1 MRATQKTA
9 LILIVVSVGALLLHF
24 HYKKDHV
31 LRYEGRSIHYWFT
44 QLPATIVSSQH
55 VIKAESMTVHGK
67 QYGSADHV
75 SKAYA
80 ALDHFSPHAIDY
92 LMDKLVERDS
102 ILEQKATE
110 VALKLGATSFPARNS
125 WVERGQAVTGL
136 IYLKELP
143 PETVQ
148 ALTQLSRSSRPEV
161 AEAAKFILRTD
172 KRDPDIICKG
182 FVISGNVRIP

>member
-1 MRATQKTA
+1 MRAIKKTA
-9 LILIVVSVGALLLHF
+9 LILIVASVGALLLHVQ
-24 HYKKDHV
+24 YKKNQE
-31 LRYEGRSIHYWFT
+31 LRYEERSIHYWFT
-44 QLPATIVSSQH
+44 QLPATIVSSQQI
-55 VIKAESMTVHGK
+55 VKAESITVQGK
-67 QYGSADHV
+67 QYGSTDHV

-80 ALDHFSPHAIDY
+80 ALDHFGPKAIDY
-92 LMDKLVERDS
+92 LMGKLVERDS
-102 ILEQKATE
+102 LLEQKATE

-125 WVERGQAVTGL
+125 WIERGQAITGL

-148 ALTQLSRSSRPEV
+148 TLTQLSRSSRPEV
-161 AEAAKFILRTD
+161 AEAAKFILRKD